1 MSRYKEID
9 LTRIKTLS
17 VRNRKSKMET
27 RLAGKPV
34 AAGGSFLDFWGS
46 LPRVLAVREMDGLAD
61 AVVRAVRNKKAVL
74 LMMGAHVVKVGLA
87 PVVSDWMEK
96 GVLRGIALN
105 GAGAVHD
112 VEMAYFGATSE
123 DVAEALKDGSFG
135 MAKETADIIN
145 GAVRAGLKDRL
156 GFGEALGRKVLEDKP
171 AHAGDSLLG
180 RACRLG
186 IPATVHVA
194 LGTDIVHQHPSADGA
209 AIGDASMRDFRIFS
223 NLVSEL
229 NGGGVALLFGSAVV
243 LPEVF
248 LKALTVA
255 RNVCGSV
262 ADFTTANFDM
272 IRQYRSMVNVV
283 ERPTRDGGKGRHFTG
298 HHELMLPLFAALV
311 NEKLASS
318 GK

>member
-9 LTRIKTLS
+9 LTLIKTLS
-17 VRNRKSKMET
+17 IRNRKSKMET

-34 AAGGSFLDFWGS
+34 AAGVSFLDFWES

-74 LMMGAHVVKVGLA
+74 FMMGAHVVKVGIS

-156 GFGEALGRKVLEDKP
+156 GFGEALGRKVLEDNP

-180 RACRLG
+180 RAFRLG

-229 NGGGVALLFGSAVV
+229 NEGGVALLFGSAVV

-255 RNVCGSV
+255 RNVYGSV

-283 ERPTRDGGKGRHFTG
+283 ERPTRDGGKGFHFTG
-298 HHELMLPLFAALV
+298 HHELMLPLLAAVV
-311 NEKLASS
+311 NEKLASD